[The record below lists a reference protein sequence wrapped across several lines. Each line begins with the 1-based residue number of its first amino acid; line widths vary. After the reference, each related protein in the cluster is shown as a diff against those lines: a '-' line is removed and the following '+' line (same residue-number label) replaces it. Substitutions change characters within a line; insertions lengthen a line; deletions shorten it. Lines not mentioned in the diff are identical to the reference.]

1 MGISYFGAS
10 TPSRP
15 LSPFYQLVLIS
26 WNAAAFA
33 FSYYT
38 FYVSTQPTSPSG
50 QASAA
55 SDGSQHN
62 SNSGA
67 TSSSNDAAFLG
78 QKALTPLVDYIR
90 FFSLFVYFCFSYI
103 LNLYMGAVSRSLIK
117 LLRNDLYPLLDS
129 EAEHRIGTGIA
140 LVQGVIIA
148 MLSSIFQLLLYT
160 RFDAIQWDRWLEN
173 ILNMYSLSSPVTSIA
188 YINFSIAH
196 IIRTTGETGNLSLY
210 IRRLMIL
217 GPVICRLSYLLGPA
231 IFVVILNATIVCIA
245 SLCLLFADFGSTYFI
260 SVIGFL
266 VFAVVLI
273 AMVLVSSYA
282 YETTK
287 EVNSQFQ
294 ERLYLAVCQAEEGS
308 GEHSVDTTL
317 VASQLNILTSLA
329 ENMTMSP
336 FGIFHLHRSYITTF
350 FSFMLSYSVILIQTS
365 ESSGPATME
374 APKVQNQTNG

>member
-140 LVQGVIIA
+140 LVQV
-148 MLSSIFQLLLYT
+148 LYA
-160 RFDAIQWDRWLEN
+160 FDLFTKMN
-173 ILNMYSLSSPVTSIA
+173 NPM
-188 YINFSIAH
+188 
-196 IIRTTGETGNLSLY
+196 
-210 IRRLMIL
+210 
-217 GPVICRLSYLLGPA
+217 
-231 IFVVILNATIVCIA
+231 FVYMRN
-245 SLCLLFADFGSTYFI
+245 
-260 SVIGFL
+260 
-266 VFAVVLI
+266 
-273 AMVLVSSYA
+273 
-282 YETTK
+282 
-287 EVNSQFQ
+287 
-294 ERLYLAVCQAEEGS
+294 
-308 GEHSVDTTL
+308 
-317 VASQLNILTSLA
+317 
-329 ENMTMSP
+329 
-336 FGIFHLHRSYITTF
+336 
-350 FSFMLSYSVILIQTS
+350 
-365 ESSGPATME
+365 
-374 APKVQNQTNG
+374 